1 MSKLQCQYL
10 KNIELLP
17 ECSLGEDVG
26 GGVEQVV
33 VLVVDPHGQVVL
45 PKVHLHH
52 NNLNNFRL
60 QEYPI

>member
-33 VLVVDPHGQVVL
+33 VLVVDPHGHVVL
-45 PKVHLHH
+45 PKVHL
-52 NNLNNFRL
+52 N
-60 QEYPI
+60 QI